1 MTRRSILKAALL
13 ATPAGL
19 IADTPADDRP
29 RGLNKPVKITKVE
42 ALHLE
47 KPLKERFW
55 MANSPIGGYQPKASR
70 LIVTIHTDAG
80 ISGQGEGSGGGA
92 NILRKGF
99 ADLVIGEDA
108 FMVGKIDRKSVV

>member
-1 MTRRSILKAALL
+1 MTRRNTLKAFLAGAPAALL
-13 ATPAGL
+13 
-19 IADTPADDRP
+19 ADTPADDRP
-29 RGLNKPVKITKVE
+29 SGSRQPMKITKVE

-80 ISGQGEGSGGGA
+80 ITGYGEGSGGG
-92 NILRKGF
+92 
-99 ADLVIGEDA
+99 
-108 FMVGKIDRKSVV
+108 

>member
-1 MTRRSILKAALL
+1 MTRRNLLHTALAGAPAALE
-13 ATPAGL
+13 
-19 IADTPADDRP
+19 ADTPADE
-29 RGLNKPVKITKVE
+29 RGCASGKPMKIVRVE

-70 LIVTIHTDAG
+70 LIVTVHTDTG
-80 ISGQGEGSGGGA
+80 ISGHGEGAGGGA

-99 ADLVIGEDA
+99 ADLVIGEDP
-108 FMVGKIDRKSVV
+108 